1 MNIFTVGKRY
11 KIRNIYSGKVHTV
24 IFRGDS
30 PVNKNKYILEYLVP
44 PKYLNVSVSK
54 DSFGENGKFKIL
66 EK

>member
-11 KIRNIYSGKVHTV
+11 KIINIYNGKVHTV
-24 IFRGDS
+24 IFKGES
-30 PVNKNKYILEYLVP
+30 AVNKNKYILQYIVP
-44 PKYLNVSVSK
+44 SKYLNVSVSK